1 MKTEIAECCRRLRLG
16 KNIAMISDQVEAES
30 HQEYLLKVLKEE
42 LAYREAKRKNRLIK
56 QAGFY
61 TLKTFE
67 GYCFDEIRLPT
78 GLSVADLK
86 DATFISEKRNLI
98 LYGNVGT
105 GKTHLATAIG
115 IEACSQGK
123 VVRFFRTA
131 ALVNQLSDAQKK
143 GELNQL
149 LTKLSK
155 AELLICDEWGY
166 VPLDRDGS
174 KLLFQVISDC
184 YEQRSV
190 IITTNLEFS
199 KWVNIFY
206 DEQMTAAMIDRL
218 VHHSYLLLFDG
229 DGSHDRSP
237 GSPQLLV
244 TF

>member
-1 MKTEIAECCRRLRLG
+1 VAGVKTEIAECCRQLRLG
-16 KNIAMISDQVEAES
+16 KNIALISDQVEAES
-30 HQEYLLKVLKEE
+30 HQEYLLKVLREE
-42 LAYREAKRKNRLIK
+42 LACREAQRKNRLIK

-67 GYCFDEIRLPT
+67 GYCFDEIRLPAE
-78 GLSVADLK
+78 LSVADLK
-86 DATFISEKRNLI
+86 EAIFINEKKNLI

-115 IEACSQGK
+115 VEACNQGRI
-123 VVRFFRTA
+123 VRFFRTA
-131 ALVNQLSDAQKK
+131 ALVNLLNDARRR
-143 GELNQL
+143 GELGQL
-149 LTKLSK
+149 LKKLST

-174 KLLFQVISDC
+174 KLLFQVISEC

-206 DEQMTAAMIDRL
+206 DEQMTAALIDRL
-218 VHHSYLLLFDG
+218 VHHSHLLLFDG
-229 DGSHDRSP
+229 QSYRIKNS
-237 GSPQLLV
+237 LMKNY
-244 TF
+244 T

>member
-1 MKTEIAECCRRLRLG
+1 MKAEIAEYCRRLRLG
-16 KNIAMISDQVEAES
+16 KNIALISDQIEAES

-42 LAYREAKRKNRLIK
+42 LAYRETKRKNRLIK

-67 GYCFDEIRLPT
+67 DYCFDEIKLPAE
-78 GLSVADLK
+78 LSVGDLK
-86 DATFISEKRNLI
+86 EATFISEKKNLI

-115 IEACSQGK
+115 VEACKQGRI
-123 VVRFFRTA
+123 VRFFRTA
-131 ALVNQLSDAQKK
+131 ALVNLLNDAQRK
-143 GELNQL
+143 GELGQL
-149 LTKLSK
+149 LKKLSK

-174 KLLFQVISDC
+174 KLLFQVISEC

-206 DEQMTAAMIDRL
+206 DEQLTAALIDRL
-218 VHHSYLLLFDG
+218 VHHSYLLIFDG
-229 DGSHDRSP
+229 QSYRIKNS
-237 GSPQLLV
+237 LMKNY
-244 TF
+244 T

>member
-1 MKTEIAECCRRLRLG
+1 MKAEIAEYCRRLRLG
-16 KNIAMISDQVEAES
+16 KNIALISDQIEAES

-42 LAYREAKRKNRLIK
+42 LAYRETKRKNRLIK

-67 GYCFDEIRLPT
+67 DYCFDEIKLPAE
-78 GLSVADLK
+78 LSVGDLK
-86 DATFISEKRNLI
+86 EATFISEKKNLI

-115 IEACSQGK
+115 VEACKQGRI
-123 VVRFFRTA
+123 VQFFRTA
-131 ALVNQLSDAQKK
+131 ALVNLLNDAQRK
-143 GELNQL
+143 GELGQL
-149 LTKLSK
+149 LKKLSK

-174 KLLFQVISDC
+174 KLLFQVISEC

-206 DEQMTAAMIDRL
+206 DDQMTAALIDRL
-218 VHHSYLLLFDG
+218 VHHSYLLIFDG
-229 DGSHDRSP
+229 QSYRIKNS
-237 GSPQLLV
+237 LMKNY
-244 TF
+244 T

>member
-1 MKTEIAECCRRLRLG
+1 MKTEIAEYCRRLRLG
-16 KNIAMISDQVEAES
+16 KNIALISDQIAAES

-42 LAYREAKRKNRLIK
+42 LAYRESKMKNRLIK

-67 GYCFDEIRLPT
+67 GYCFDEIKLPAE
-78 GLSVADLK
+78 LSVADLK
-86 DATFISEKRNLI
+86 EANFISKKKNLI

-115 IEACSQGK
+115 VEACKQGRI
-123 VVRFFRTA
+123 VRFFRTA
-131 ALVNQLSDAQKK
+131 ALVNLLNDAQRK
-143 GELNQL
+143 GELGQL
-149 LTKLSK
+149 LKKLSK

-174 KLLFQVISDC
+174 KLLFQVISEC

-206 DEQMTAAMIDRL
+206 DEQLTAALIDRL
-218 VHHSYLLLFDG
+218 VHHSYLLIFDG
-229 DGSHDRSP
+229 QSYRIKNS
-237 GSPQLLV
+237 LMKNY
-244 TF
+244 T

>member
-1 MKTEIAECCRRLRLG
+1 VKTEIAEYCRRLRLG
-16 KNIAMISDQVEAES
+16 KNIALISDQIAAES

-42 LAYREAKRKNRLIK
+42 LAYRESKMKNRLIK

-67 GYCFDEIRLPT
+67 GYCFDEIKLPAE
-78 GLSVADLK
+78 LSVADLK
-86 DATFISEKRNLI
+86 EANFISKKKNLI

-115 IEACSQGK
+115 VEACKQGRI
-123 VVRFFRTA
+123 VRFFRTA
-131 ALVNQLSDAQKK
+131 ALVNLLNDAQRK
-143 GELNQL
+143 GELGQL
-149 LTKLSK
+149 LKKLSK

-174 KLLFQVISDC
+174 KLLFQVISEC

-206 DEQMTAAMIDRL
+206 DEQLTAALIDRL
-218 VHHSYLLLFDG
+218 VHHSYLLIFDG
-229 DGSHDRSP
+229 QSYRIKNS
-237 GSPQLLV
+237 LMKNY
-244 TF
+244 T

>member
-1 MKTEIAECCRRLRLG
+1 MKAEIAECCRRLRLS
-16 KNIAMISDQVEAES
+16 KNIAEISDQVEADS
-30 HQEYLLKVLKEE
+30 YQEYLLKVLKQEV
-42 LAYREAKRKNRLIK
+42 AYRETTRKNRLVK

-61 TLKTFE
+61 NLKTFD
-67 GYCFDEIRLPT
+67 GYSFDEIRLPT
-78 GLSVADLK
+78 ELSIADLK
-86 DATFISEKRNLI
+86 EVNFVRQQKNLI
-98 LYGNVGT
+98 FYGNVGT

-115 IEACSQGK
+115 IEACNRGLS
-123 VVRFFRTA
+123 VRFFRTA

-143 GELNQL
+143 GELNKLLKQL
-149 LTKLSK
+149 AK
-155 AELLICDEWGY
+155 ADLLICDEWGY

-174 KLLFQVISDC
+174 KLLFQVISDR

-229 DGSHDRSP
+229 QSYRIRNSLMKGYA
-237 GSPQLLV
+237 
-244 TF
+244 

>member
-1 MKTEIAECCRRLRLG
+1 MKTEIAECCRRLRLS
-16 KNIAMISDQVEAES
+16 KNIAEISDQIEADTY
-30 HQEYLLKVLKEE
+30 QDYLLKILRQEV
-42 LAYREAKRKNRLIK
+42 AYRETTRKNRLVK

-61 TLKTFE
+61 SVKTFE
-67 GYCFDEIRLPT
+67 GYCFDDIRLPT
-78 GLSVADLK
+78 ELSVAELK
-86 DATFISEKRNLI
+86 EAAFVRQQKNLI
-98 LYGNVGT
+98 FYGNVGT

-115 IEACSQGK
+115 IEACNRGMA
-123 VVRFFRTA
+123 VRFFRTA

-143 GELNQL
+143 GELNKLLKQL
-149 LTKLSK
+149 AKID
-155 AELLICDEWGY
+155 LLICDEWGY

-218 VHHSYLLLFDG
+218 VHHSYLLLFEG
-229 DGSHDRSP
+229 QSYRIKNSLMKGYA
-237 GSPQLLV
+237 
-244 TF
+244 